1 MRISKSAVLLA
12 AVLIAASLTGAPAS
26 ASSATAAIDT
36 LDIGTIGYNA
46 YGADTAANR
55 NAEYVDVKNVSAAPV
70 NVAGLLVQD
79 AWARG
84 NNRVERCNT
93 FKLAAGALPVV
104 AGGTADMLPAG
115 DTLRV
120 YMGAGTPSV
129 RDGVHRVYRDMP
141 TRCGYTGHV
150 LNNGA
155 GSNRWAPWETV
166 WVTLGEASESKSYNF
181 SFGYYVK

>member
-1 MRISKSAVLLA
+1 MRKSAVLFA
-12 AVLIAASLTGAPAS
+12 AVIAAAGLTGAPAS
-26 ASSATAAIDT
+26 ATAAIDA
-36 LDIGTIGYNA
+36 LDIGAIGYNA

-55 NAEYVDVKNVSAAPV
+55 NAEYVDVKNVSAVPV

-84 NNRVERCNT
+84 NNRTERCNT

-104 AGGTADMLPAG
+104 AGGAADMLPAG

-141 TRCGYTGHV
+141 TRCGYNGHV

-166 WVTLGEASESKSYNF
+166 WVTLGEASESKSYNY
-181 SFGYYVK
+181 SFGYVAK

>member
-1 MRISKSAVLLA
+1 MRISKSAVLLS
-12 AVLIAASLTGAPAS
+12 AVLIAASLTGTPAS
-26 ASSATAAIDT
+26 AATSAD
-36 LDIGTIGYNA
+36 LPSLEIGAIGYNA

-79 AWARG
+79 SWARG
-84 NNRVERCNT
+84 NNRVDRCNT
-93 FKLAAGALPVV
+93 YKLAAGALPVI

-141 TRCGYTGHV
+141 ARCGYNGHV
-150 LNNGA
+150 LNNSA

-166 WVTLGEASESKSYNF
+166 WVTLGEASESKSYNY
-181 SFGYYVK
+181 SFGYVAK

>member
-1 MRISKSAVLLA
+1 MRISKSAVLLS
-12 AVLIAASLTGAPAS
+12 AVLVAASVTGTSAS
-26 ASSATAAIDT
+26 AATSAD
-36 LDIGTIGYNA
+36 LPSLEIGAIGYNA

-84 NNRVERCNT
+84 NNRTERCNT

-104 AGGTADMLPAG
+104 EGGAADMLPAG

-120 YMGAGTPSV
+120 YMGAGAASV
-129 RDGVHRVYRDMP
+129 RDGLHKVYRDMP
-141 TRCGYTGHV
+141 TRCGYNGHT

-166 WVTLGEASESKSYNF
+166 WVTLGGDSESKSYNF
-181 SFGYYVK
+181 SFGYVAR